1 MAPTDRVRAAFAHAW
16 LGYEQHAFGA
26 DELLPV
32 ANRSSDNWGGLGITL
47 LDSLDTM
54 LLLGLDGPYERARTW
69 AIEELPERI
78 RRGGAIPFFEITIR
92 ALGGLLGAHA
102 LRTDA
107 ALLGVAAR
115 LGHALLPAFTQ
126 SPSGIP
132 YCTVHLQSGAASCP
146 QTDLGESI
154 PLAELGSVSLEFATL
169 GAAIHDPQMAHLSD
183 GALRAMRRLPALHGM
198 YPTRIRPAHGGPAS
212 KEVGFGAGSDSFYE
226 TLLKRWLHGGKSQPS
241 LLRMYRESL
250 TGLRRLLRRSH
261 PSNLLFV
268 ARANGG
274 AVGAMPKSLALREAN
289 TFEHLTCFLPGMLA
303 LGAHHGAG
311 LNSTWEWEVA
321 RGLLDTCTAL
331 YDRQPSGLGPERVVF
346 VTEHAV
352 GIAASEAAQ
361 TERVHLSST
370 HDYDVV
376 DSHWHLRPEY
386 VESLYVMW
394 RLDGSTSGDHAKGC
408 DSGSSESG
416 GEEPCAVVATT
427 SETRRAEYRER
438 GLRVLDAIERQCRTP
453 SGYASVR
460 FGRSG
465 KAIHGERMES
475 FFLSETLKYLFL
487 LFSEPE
493 HVPIDLERYVLTTEA
508 HALPVISSGAA
519 EHEAASCTDEEGDG
533 AGAEQ
538 LPPWWR
544 DEAMLD
550 EAFDISM

>member
-1 MAPTDRVRAAFAHAW
+1 MVAPTDRVRAAFAHAW
-16 LGYEQHAFGA
+16 LGYEKHAFGA

-32 ANRSSDNWGGLGITL
+32 TNRSSDNWGGLGITL

-54 LLLGLDGPYERARTW
+54 LLLGLDRPYERARTW
-69 AIEELPERI
+69 AIQELPERI
-78 RRGGAIPFFEITIR
+78 RLGGDIPFFEITIR

-102 LRTDA
+102 LRADP
-107 ALLGVAAR
+107 ALLGVATQ
-115 LGHALLPAFTQ
+115 LGHALMPAFTQ

-169 GAAIHDPQMAHLSD
+169 GAAIHEAQMARLSD
-183 GALRAMRRLPALHGM
+183 GALHAMRRLPALHGM
-198 YPTRIRPAHGGPAS
+198 YPTRIRPARGGPAS

-226 TLLKRWLHGGKSQPS
+226 TLLKRWIHGGKSQPS

-250 TGLRRLLRRSH
+250 MGLRRLLRRSH
-261 PSNLLFV
+261 PSSLLFV

-321 RGLLDTCTAL
+321 RDLLDTCTAL
-331 YDRQPSGLGPERVVF
+331 YDRQPYGLGPERVVF
-346 VTEHAV
+346 VTEHSV
-352 GIAASEAAQ
+352 GVAASEAAQ
-361 TERVHLSST
+361 SDRVYESYLGGT

-394 RLDGSTSGDHAKGC
+394 RLDRSTSG
-408 DSGSSESG
+408 
-416 GEEPCAVVATT
+416 

-438 GLRVLDAIERQCRTP
+438 GVRVLDAIERHCRIP

-460 FGRSG
+460 LGRSG
-465 KAIHGERMES
+465 KVVHGERMES

-487 LFSEPE
+487 LFAEPE
-493 HVPIDLERYVLTTEA
+493 DVPIDLESYVLTTEA

-519 EHEAASCTDEEGDG
+519 EDDAASCTDEEGDG
-533 AGAEQ
+533 SGGGAKQ